1 MDDIRD
7 AKYPVDERGER
18 LSPVLARWLGSPQ
31 RKAILAKRLAR
42 AQRLSRAEQSVT
54 TVQPAAA
61 TVVPRPTRSPE
72 RQAVIEQRRRLYQ
85 ACFDANS
92 AGLGGVTLAE
102 ADRLAEQIGREQAT
116 ELIQTFGTSVFFE
129 VMAVQYW
136 QRSDDSGV
144 SSEGH

>member
-18 LSPVLARWLGSPQ
+18 LSPELARWLGSPQ
-31 RKAILAKRLAR
+31 RKAML
-42 AQRLSRAEQSVT
+42 AQRLARAEQSVT